1 MLEKGNAPAG
11 HAGAQGGWYFSE
23 YLFNLSPS
31 YHNLPA
37 PSSPTRRSASHPI
50 AAGLPAQT
58 QERTSAHD

>member
-1 MLEKGNAPAG
+1 MLEKGSAPAG

-37 PSSPTRRSASHPI
+37 PSSPPY
-50 AAGLPAQT
+50 AAGT
-58 QERTSAHD
+58 ERKAVYG